1 MAGGPAR
8 PVPVRRRALG
18 PPREPCRM
26 SPVTSKAAMQGP
38 RVLLKRL
45 RELMAEALEPQ
56 ERLDRIVREIAQ
68 NMVAEVCSL
77 YVLRADSVLELYAT
91 EGLNPGSVHLAQL
104 RLGEGLVGTIA
115 ASARPLNLSDAQNH
129 PAFAYLPETGEEIYR
144 SFLGVPV
151 LRAGRTL
158 GVLVVQNRTMR
169 QYRDEELEALETIA
183 MVIAEMVASGELSRL
198 TRPGLEL
205 DLSRPVTFDGM
216 SFNDGIGLGHVVLHE
231 PRVVVTNLFNEDS
244 DAELERLEEA
254 LGSLRLSIDDMLS
267 RREIAFDGEHREVLE
282 AYRMF
287 ANDRGW
293 VRRLEEAIR
302 NGLTA
307 EAAVEKVQS
316 DMRARMLHMT
326 DPYLRERMS
335 DFDDLANRLLKL
347 LLGRGPEAMADS
359 LPRDAIVVARS
370 MGAAELL
377 DYPRERLRG
386 LVLEE
391 GAVTSHVVIVA
402 RAIGIPVTG
411 QMVGA
416 VSMSENGDSII
427 IDGDEGEVHLRP
439 QPDVEAAYAEKVRFR
454 ARKQQLYRELRDQP
468 AETLDGVAIGL
479 MMNAGLAVDL
489 PQLEESGAAGI
500 GLFRTE
506 LQFMVAATF
515 PRAEAQEKLY
525 REVLKAADD
534 KPVTFRTI
542 DIGGDKV
549 LPYFK
554 GAGPEENPALGW
566 RAIRL
571 ALDRPALLR
580 TQFRALLKAAGGR
593 ELRLMLPMITELSEI
608 AQARDLLDREVRH
621 LSRFAAHL
629 PTRLKLGAMIEVPA
643 LLWQLEEL
651 MELVDFVSVGSNDLF
666 QFVAATD
673 RGNTRLADRF
683 DPISV
688 PFMRLLR
695 QIARTGEAT
704 GTPVTLCGELAGRP
718 LSAMALLG
726 AGYRSISMSPAA
738 IGPVKA
744 MIRELH
750 LGRLTE
756 RMDAILAGS
765 ATDCD
770 LRAALQQF
778 AADNHIPL

>member
-1 MAGGPAR
+1 MR
-8 PVPVRRRALG
+8 D
-18 PPREPCRM
+18 
-26 SPVTSKAAMQGP
+26 TAAGP
-38 RVLLKRL
+38 RLLLRRL

-56 ERLDRIVREIAQ
+56 ARLDRIVHHIAQ

-104 RLGEGLVGTIA
+104 RLGQGLVGTIA
-115 ASARPLNLSDAQNH
+115 ASARPLNLPEAQKH
-129 PAFAYLPETGEEIYR
+129 PAFAYLPETGEEIYN

-169 QYRDEELEALETIA
+169 QYREDEVEALETTA
-183 MVIAEMVASGELSRL
+183 MVIAEMIATGDLSRL

-205 DLSRPVTFDGM
+205 DLSRPVTINGM
-216 SFNDGIGLGHVVLHE
+216 SFNEGVGLGHVVLHE
-231 PRVVVTNLFNEDS
+231 PRIVVTNLFNEDS
-244 DAELERLEEA
+244 DEELRRLETA

-267 RREIAFDGEHREVLE
+267 RREVAFEGEHREVLE

-335 DFDDLANRLLKL
+335 DFDDLANRLLRM
-347 LLGRGPEAMADS
+347 LLGHGPEAMANA
-359 LPRDAIVVARS
+359 LPRDAIVVART

-377 DYPRERLRG
+377 DYPREKLRG
-386 LVLEE
+386 LVLED
-391 GAVTSHVVIVA
+391 GAITSHVVIVA
-402 RAIGIPVTG
+402 RAMGIPVTG
-411 QMVGA
+411 QMKGA
-416 VSMSENGDSII
+416 VSMSENGDAII
-427 IDGDEGEVHLRP
+427 VDGDDGVIHLRP
-439 QPDVEAAYAEKVRFR
+439 QSDVEAAYAEKVRFR
-454 ARKQQLYRELRDQP
+454 ARRQELYRELRGKP
-468 AETLDGVAIGL
+468 SVTKDGVQIDL

-489 PQLEESGAAGI
+489 PQLSDSGAAGI

-506 LQFMVAATF
+506 LQFMVASTF
-515 PRAEAQEKLY
+515 PRAEAQERLY
-525 REVLKAADD
+525 RDVLEAADG

-554 GAGPEENPALGW
+554 GVGQEENPALGW
-566 RAIRL
+566 RAVRL
-571 ALDRPALLR
+571 TLDRPGLLR
-580 TQFRALLKAAGGR
+580 TQMRALLKAAGGR
-593 ELRLMLPMITELSEI
+593 ELRVMLPMVTEISEI
-608 AQARDLLDREVRH
+608 RQAREIIDREVRH
-621 LSRFAAHL
+621 LSRFAHHL
-629 PTRLKLGAMIEVPA
+629 PTKLKLGAMIEVPS
-643 LLWQLEEL
+643 LMWQLDEL
-651 MELVDFVSVGSNDLF
+651 MSVVDFVSVGSNDLF
-666 QFVAATD
+666 QFVTATD
-673 RGNTRLADRF
+673 RGNTQLAGRF
-683 DPISV
+683 EPISV
-688 PFMRLLR
+688 PFLRLLR
-695 QIARTGEAT
+695 QIAEAGNRTGT
-704 GTPVTLCGELAGRP
+704 SVTLCGELAGRP
-718 LSAMALLG
+718 ISAMALLG

-744 MIRELH
+744 MLIELP
-750 LGRLTE
+750 LERLTRLMNE
-756 RMDAILAGS
+756 TLNAHSSEADV
-765 ATDCD
+765 
-770 LRAALQQF
+770 RAMLHAF
-778 AADNHIPL
+778 AAEHDIPL

>member
-1 MAGGPAR
+1 MRDMAA
-8 PVPVRRRALG
+8 
-18 PPREPCRM
+18 
-26 SPVTSKAAMQGP
+26 GP
-38 RVLLKRL
+38 RVLLRRL
-45 RELMAEALEPQ
+45 RELMAEPLEPQ

-104 RLGEGLVGTIA
+104 RLGQGLVGTIA
-115 ASARPLNLSDAQNH
+115 ASARALNLSDAQKH
-129 PAFAYLPETGEEIYR
+129 PAFAYLPETGEEIYN

-158 GVLVVQNRTMR
+158 GVLVVQNRTKR
-169 QYRDEELEALETIA
+169 HYRDDELEALETTA
-183 MVIAEMVASGELSRL
+183 MVIAEMIATGDLARL

-205 DLSRPVTFDGM
+205 DLRRPVSFSGL
-216 SFNDGIGLGHVVLHE
+216 SFNEGVGLGHVVLHE
-231 PRVVVTNLFNEDS
+231 PRIVVTNLFNEDS
-244 DAELERLEEA
+244 DEEMRRLESA
-254 LGSLRLSIDDMLS
+254 LGSLRLSIDDMLE
-267 RREIAFDGEHREVLE
+267 RRDVAFEGEHRAVLE

-293 VRRLEEAIR
+293 VRRLEEAVR

-335 DFDDLANRLLKL
+335 DFDDLANRLLRQL
-347 LLGRGPEAMADS
+347 MGHAPEVLAAM
-359 LPRDAIVVARS
+359 LPKDAIIVARS

-377 DYPRERLRG
+377 DYPRDRLRG
-386 LVLEE
+386 LVLED

-402 RAIGIPVTG
+402 RAMGIPVAG
-411 QMVGA
+411 QVKGA
-416 VSMSENGDSII
+416 VSMAENGDAII
-427 IDGDEGEVHLRP
+427 VDGDEGRIHLRP

-454 ARKQQLYRELRDQP
+454 ARRQELYRELRKKP
-468 AETLDGVAIGL
+468 SSTKEGVHVDL

-489 PQLEESGAAGI
+489 PQLAELGAAGI

-515 PRAEAQEKLY
+515 PRAEAQERLY
-525 REVLKAADD
+525 RDVLDAARD

-554 GAGPEENPALGW
+554 SVAHEENPALGW

-571 ALDRPALLR
+571 TLDRPALLR
-580 TQFRALLKAAGGR
+580 TQVRALLKAAGGR
-593 ELRLMLPMITELSEI
+593 ELRLMLPMVTEIGEI
-608 AQARDLLDREVRH
+608 MQAREIIDREVRH
-621 LSRFAAHL
+621 LSRFAHDL
-629 PTRLKLGAMIEVPA
+629 PTLLKLGAMVEVPS
-643 LLWQLEEL
+643 LLWQLDEL
-651 MELVDFVSVGSNDLF
+651 MKTVDFVSVGSNDLF
-666 QFVAATD
+666 QFVMATD
-673 RGNTRLADRF
+673 RGNTQLSERF
-683 DPISV
+683 DPLSV
-688 PFMRLLR
+688 PFLR
-695 QIARTGEAT
+695 VLKQIADAGHRV

-718 LSAMALLG
+718 ISAMALMG
-726 AGYRSISMSPAA
+726 IGYRSISMSPAA

-744 MIRELH
+744 M
-750 LGRLTE
+750 LTE
-756 RMDAILAGS
+756 LPLEALTTLLDDALAQPNAAKNVRS
-765 ATDCD
+765 D
-770 LRAALQQF
+770 LLAF
-778 AADNHIPL
+778 AEQHNIPL